1 MAQIYHANLDNLKE
15 AYAKEMMVLK
25 KRVTELEEIE
35 KKVRTKKEKLKE
47 KVSML
52 QANMK
57 SEQELH
63 DAALSDAQKRETD
76 LKSEVFSLKTEA
88 TNQYLEGFEKALA
101 QAQFLYPC
109 LDFTRWDPSKL

>member
-1 MAQIYHANLDNLKE
+1 
-15 AYAKEMMVLK
+15 MMVLK

-63 DAALSDAQKRETD
+63 DAALSDA
-76 LKSEVFSLKTEA
+76 
-88 TNQYLEGFEKALA
+88 
-101 QAQFLYPC
+101 
-109 LDFTRWDPSKL
+109 